1 MRYELTDFEWAAIRP
16 FLPNKAR
23 GNPRIDAGPA
33 TPAVKVNKGFKLPV
47 AV

>member
-1 MRYELTDFEWAAIRP
+1 MRYELADFEWAAIRP

-23 GNPRIDAGPA
+23 GNPRPGPA
-33 TPAVKVNKGFKLPV
+33 ASAVKVNKGFKLPV